1 LFQEYNPI
9 HQLNQY
15 RHNFLREV
23 CDVQLMITSRNNT
36 KEHSMNAIQSAASVA
51 GRILL
56 SQIFIISG
64 LSKAANPAGTIGYIQ
79 SVGAP
84 LPEVA
89 YAIALFVELVLGVAL
104 LVGYKTR
111 LAAAG
116 IAIFTVATAFMFHN
130 NLADQ
135 MQQIMFL
142 KNLTI
147 VGGLLM
153 VVAFGAGAFSVDNR
167 RR

>member
-1 LFQEYNPI
+1 MNTFQS
-9 HQLNQY
+9 
-15 RHNFLREV
+15 V
-23 CDVQLMITSRNNT
+23 
-36 KEHSMNAIQSAASVA
+36 ASVA

-64 LSKAANPAGTIGYIQ
+64 LSKVANPAGTMGYIQ

-89 YAIALFVELVLGVAL
+89 YAIALFVELGLGVAL
-104 LVGYKTR
+104 LLGYKTR

-116 IAIFTVATAFMFHN
+116 IALFTVAAAFLFHN

-147 VGGLLM
+147 AGGLLM
-153 VVAFGAGAFSVDNR
+153 VVAFGAGAYSLDHR
-167 RR
+167 RS

>member
-1 LFQEYNPI
+1 MNTFQS
-9 HQLNQY
+9 
-15 RHNFLREV
+15 V
-23 CDVQLMITSRNNT
+23 
-36 KEHSMNAIQSAASVA
+36 ASVA

-64 LSKAANPAGTIGYIQ
+64 LSKVANPAGTIGYIQ

-89 YAIALFVELVLGVAL
+89 YAIALFVELGLGVAL
-104 LVGYKTR
+104 LLGYKTR

-116 IAIFTVATAFMFHN
+116 IALFTVAAAFLFHN

-147 VGGLLM
+147 AGGLLM
-153 VVAFGAGAFSVDNR
+153 VVAFGAGAYSLDHR
-167 RR
+167 RS

>member
-1 LFQEYNPI
+1 MSSL
-9 HQLNQY
+9 
-15 RHNFLREV
+15 
-23 CDVQLMITSRNNT
+23 
-36 KEHSMNAIQSAASVA
+36 QSAASAV
-51 GRILL
+51 GRVLL
-56 SQIFIISG
+56 AHIFIISG
-64 LSKAANPAGTIGYIQ
+64 LSKVANPAGTIGYIQ

-89 YAIALFVELVLGVAL
+89 YAIAVFVEVVLGIAL
-104 LVGYKTR
+104 LVGFKAR

-116 IAIFTVATAFMFHN
+116 IALFTVAAAFLFHTN
-130 NLADQ
+130 FADQ

-147 VGGLLM
+147 AGGLLM
-153 VVAFGAGAFSVDNR
+153 VVAFGAGTYSLDNR

>member
-1 LFQEYNPI
+1 
-9 HQLNQY
+9 
-15 RHNFLREV
+15 
-23 CDVQLMITSRNNT
+23 
-36 KEHSMNAIQSAASVA
+36 MNSFQSAVSVL
-51 GRILL
+51 GRVLL
-56 SQIFIISG
+56 SHIFIISG
-64 LSKAANPAGTIGYIQ
+64 IGKATNPAGTIGYIQ

-104 LVGYKTR
+104 LVGYQAR
-111 LAAAG
+111 WAAAG
-116 IAIFTVATAFMFHN
+116 IALFTVATAFLFHF

-147 VGGLLM
+147 TGGLLL
-153 VVAFGAGAFSVDNR
+153 VVAFGAGAYSMDNR
-167 RR
+167 HR

>member
-1 LFQEYNPI
+1 
-9 HQLNQY
+9 
-15 RHNFLREV
+15 
-23 CDVQLMITSRNNT
+23 
-36 KEHSMNAIQSAASVA
+36 MNSFQSAVSVL
-51 GRILL
+51 GRVLL
-56 SQIFIISG
+56 SHIFIISG
-64 LSKAANPAGTIGYIQ
+64 IGKAANPEGTIGYIQ

-84 LPEVA
+84 MPEVA
-89 YAIALFVELVLGVAL
+89 YGIALFVELVLGIAL
-104 LVGYKTR
+104 LIGFKAR

-116 IAIFTVATAFMFHN
+116 IALFTLATAFLFHF

-147 VGGLLM
+147 VGGLLL
-153 VVAFGAGAFSVDNR
+153 VVAFGGGAYSLDNR

>member
-1 LFQEYNPI
+1 
-9 HQLNQY
+9 
-15 RHNFLREV
+15 
-23 CDVQLMITSRNNT
+23 
-36 KEHSMNAIQSAASVA
+36 MNALQSAASVA
-51 GRILL
+51 GRVLL
-56 SQIFIISG
+56 SHIFIISG

-79 SVGAP
+79 SVGTP
-84 LPEVA
+84 MPEMA
-89 YAIALFVELVLGVAL
+89 FAIALFVELVLGIAL
-104 LVGYKTR
+104 LVGYKAR

-116 IAIFTVATAFMFHN
+116 IAVFTVATAFMFHN
-130 NLADQ
+130 NMADQ

-153 VVAFGAGAFSVDNR
+153 VIAFGPGALSVDNR

>member
-1 LFQEYNPI
+1 
-9 HQLNQY
+9 
-15 RHNFLREV
+15 
-23 CDVQLMITSRNNT
+23 
-36 KEHSMNAIQSAASVA
+36 MNSFQSAISVL

-56 SQIFIISG
+56 AHIFIVSG
-64 LSKAANPAGTIGYIQ
+64 LGKLADPEGTIGYIQ

-89 YAIALFVELVLGVAL
+89 YAIALFVELVLGIAL
-104 LVGYKTR
+104 LIGFKTR
-111 LAAAG
+111 LAAVG
-116 IAIFTVATAFMFHN
+116 IAVFTVATAFLFHAN
-130 NLADQ
+130 FADQ

-147 VGGLLM
+147 AGGLLM
-153 VVAFGAGAFSVDNR
+153 VVAFGAGAYSLDNR

>member
-1 LFQEYNPI
+1 MNTFQS
-9 HQLNQY
+9 
-15 RHNFLREV
+15 V
-23 CDVQLMITSRNNT
+23 
-36 KEHSMNAIQSAASVA
+36 ASVA

-64 LSKAANPAGTIGYIQ
+64 LSKVANPAGTIGYIQ

-89 YAIALFVELVLGVAL
+89 YAIALFVELGLGVAL
-104 LVGYKTR
+104 LLGYKTR

-116 IAIFTVATAFMFHN
+116 IALFTVAAAFLFHN

-135 MQQIMFL
+135 IQQIMFL

-147 VGGLLM
+147 AGGLLM
-153 VVAFGAGAFSVDNR
+153 VVAFGAGAYSLDHR
-167 RR
+167 RS

>member
-1 LFQEYNPI
+1 
-9 HQLNQY
+9 
-15 RHNFLREV
+15 
-23 CDVQLMITSRNNT
+23 MNT
-36 KEHSMNAIQSAASVA
+36 VQSAASVA
-51 GRILL
+51 ARILL
-56 SQIFIISG
+56 SHIFIISG
-64 LSKAANPAGTIGYIQ
+64 LSKVANPAGTIAYIQ

-104 LVGYKTR
+104 LLGYQAR

-116 IAIFTVATAFMFHN
+116 IALFTIAAALMFHLN
-130 NLADQ
+130 MADQ
-135 MQQIMFL
+135 IQQIMFF

-153 VVAFGAGAFSVDNR
+153 VVAFGAGAYSLDNR

>member
-1 LFQEYNPI
+1 
-9 HQLNQY
+9 
-15 RHNFLREV
+15 
-23 CDVQLMITSRNNT
+23 
-36 KEHSMNAIQSAASVA
+36 MNSFQSAVSVL
-51 GRILL
+51 GRVLL
-56 SQIFIISG
+56 SHIFIISG
-64 LSKAANPAGTIGYIQ
+64 IGKAANPAGTIGYIQ

-104 LVGYKTR
+104 LVGYQAR
-111 LAAAG
+111 WAAAG
-116 IAIFTVATAFMFHN
+116 IALFTLATAFLFHF

-147 VGGLLM
+147 TGGLLL
-153 VVAFGAGAFSVDNR
+153 VVAFGAGAYSLDNR

>member
-1 LFQEYNPI
+1 
-9 HQLNQY
+9 
-15 RHNFLREV
+15 
-23 CDVQLMITSRNNT
+23 MNT
-36 KEHSMNAIQSAASVA
+36 VQSAASVA
-51 GRILL
+51 ARILL
-56 SQIFIISG
+56 SHIFIISG
-64 LSKAANPAGTIGYIQ
+64 LSKVANPAGTIAYIQ
-79 SVGAP
+79 SVGTP

-104 LVGYKTR
+104 LLGYQAR

-116 IAIFTVATAFMFHN
+116 IAAFTIAAAFMFHFN
-130 NLADQ
+130 MADQ

-153 VVAFGAGAFSVDNR
+153 VVAFGAGAYSLDNR

>member
-1 LFQEYNPI
+1 MSSL
-9 HQLNQY
+9 
-15 RHNFLREV
+15 
-23 CDVQLMITSRNNT
+23 
-36 KEHSMNAIQSAASVA
+36 QSAASAV
-51 GRILL
+51 GRVLL
-56 SQIFIISG
+56 AHIFIISG
-64 LSKAANPAGTIGYIQ
+64 LSKVTNPAGTIGYIQ

-89 YAIALFVELVLGVAL
+89 YAIAVFVEVVLGIAL
-104 LVGYKTR
+104 LVGFKAR

-116 IAIFTVATAFMFHN
+116 IALFTVAAAFLFHTN
-130 NLADQ
+130 FADQ

-147 VGGLLM
+147 AGGLLM
-153 VVAFGAGAFSVDNR
+153 VVAFGAGAYSLDNR

>member
-1 LFQEYNPI
+1 MSSL
-9 HQLNQY
+9 
-15 RHNFLREV
+15 
-23 CDVQLMITSRNNT
+23 
-36 KEHSMNAIQSAASVA
+36 QSAASAV
-51 GRILL
+51 GRVLL
-56 SQIFIISG
+56 AHIFIISG
-64 LSKAANPAGTIGYIQ
+64 LSKVTNPAGTIGYIQ

-89 YAIALFVELVLGVAL
+89 YAIAVFVEVVLGIAL
-104 LVGYKTR
+104 LVGFKVR

-116 IAIFTVATAFMFHN
+116 IALFTVAAAFLFHTN
-130 NLADQ
+130 FADQ

-147 VGGLLM
+147 AGGLLM
-153 VVAFGAGAFSVDNR
+153 VVAFGAGAYSLDNR

>member
-1 LFQEYNPI
+1 
-9 HQLNQY
+9 
-15 RHNFLREV
+15 
-23 CDVQLMITSRNNT
+23 
-36 KEHSMNAIQSAASVA
+36 MNSFQSAVSVL
-51 GRILL
+51 GRVLL
-56 SQIFIISG
+56 SHIFIISG
-64 LSKAANPAGTIGYIQ
+64 IGKATNPAGTIGYIQ

-104 LVGYKTR
+104 LVGFKAR
-111 LAAAG
+111 WAAAG
-116 IAIFTVATAFMFHN
+116 IALFTLATAFLFHF

-147 VGGLLM
+147 VGGLLL
-153 VVAFGAGAFSVDNR
+153 VVAFGAGAYSLDNR

>member
-1 LFQEYNPI
+1 MNSFQ
-9 HQLNQY
+9 
-15 RHNFLREV
+15 
-23 CDVQLMITSRNNT
+23 
-36 KEHSMNAIQSAASVA
+36 SVVSVL
-51 GRILL
+51 GRVLL
-56 SQIFIISG
+56 SHIFIISG
-64 LSKAANPAGTIGYIQ
+64 IGKAADPQGTIGYIQ

-104 LVGYKTR
+104 LVGFKAR
-111 LAAAG
+111 WAAAG
-116 IAIFTVATAFMFHN
+116 IALFTIATAFLFHF

-147 VGGLLM
+147 TGGLLL
-153 VVAFGAGAFSVDNR
+153 VVAFGPGAYSLDNR

>member
-1 LFQEYNPI
+1 
-9 HQLNQY
+9 
-15 RHNFLREV
+15 
-23 CDVQLMITSRNNT
+23 
-36 KEHSMNAIQSAASVA
+36 MNSFQSAVSVL
-51 GRILL
+51 GRVLL
-56 SQIFIISG
+56 SHIFIISG
-64 LSKAANPAGTIGYIQ
+64 IGKAANPAGTIGYIQ

-104 LVGYKTR
+104 LVGYQAR
-111 LAAAG
+111 WAAAG
-116 IAIFTVATAFMFHN
+116 IALFTLATAFLFHF

-147 VGGLLM
+147 TGGLLL
-153 VVAFGAGAFSVDNR
+153 VVAFGAGAYSLDNR
-167 RR
+167 HR

>member
-1 LFQEYNPI
+1 MNTFQS
-9 HQLNQY
+9 
-15 RHNFLREV
+15 V
-23 CDVQLMITSRNNT
+23 
-36 KEHSMNAIQSAASVA
+36 ASVA

-64 LSKAANPAGTIGYIQ
+64 LSKVANPAGTIGYIQ

-89 YAIALFVELVLGVAL
+89 YAIALFVELGLGVAL
-104 LVGYKTR
+104 LLGYKTR

-116 IAIFTVATAFMFHN
+116 IALFSVAAAFLFHN

-147 VGGLLM
+147 AGGLLM
-153 VVAFGAGAFSVDNR
+153 VVAFGAGAYSLDHR
-167 RR
+167 RS

>member
-1 LFQEYNPI
+1 
-9 HQLNQY
+9 
-15 RHNFLREV
+15 
-23 CDVQLMITSRNNT
+23 
-36 KEHSMNAIQSAASVA
+36 MNSFQSAISVL

-56 SQIFIISG
+56 AHIFIVSG
-64 LSKAANPAGTIGYIQ
+64 LGKLADPEGTIGYIQ

-89 YAIALFVELVLGVAL
+89 YAIALFVELVLGIAL
-104 LVGYKTR
+104 LIGFKTR

-116 IAIFTVATAFMFHN
+116 IAVFTVATAFLFHAN
-130 NLADQ
+130 FADQ

-147 VGGLLM
+147 AGGLLM
-153 VVAFGAGAFSVDNR
+153 VVAFGAGAYSLDNR
-167 RR
+167 SR

>member
-1 LFQEYNPI
+1 
-9 HQLNQY
+9 
-15 RHNFLREV
+15 
-23 CDVQLMITSRNNT
+23 MNT
-36 KEHSMNAIQSAASVA
+36 VQSAASVA
-51 GRILL
+51 ARILL
-56 SQIFIISG
+56 SHIFIISG
-64 LSKAANPAGTIGYIQ
+64 LSKVANPAGTIAYIQ

-104 LVGYKTR
+104 LLGYQAR

-116 IAIFTVATAFMFHN
+116 IALFTIAAAFMFHFN
-130 NLADQ
+130 MADQ

-153 VVAFGAGAFSVDNR
+153 VVAFGAGAYSLDNR
-167 RR
+167 HR